1 MKIFKIDK
9 QIGLEVYSTKGK
21 GIGGNLRI
29 KNSDFKVS
37 EIEINNKRLEFFRC
51 HKDYSYLF
59 DKKLEFISFNLQK
72 CGLSTFEAIKRI
84 SLKTGIDIN
93 NFYYNGLKDKRG
105 ISVQKICVKCNSL
118 HLLTDFQDNN
128 LILFNFKKEKDF
140 WENEH
145 WGNHFEIIIRNVHLP
160 WNKCKKVIFSIQGQV
175 NKDGLLNYFGYQ
187 RFGTIRQISH
197 LIGKEIIMNNY
208 ETALKKYL
216 TIRSKYEDIQTE
228 KIRKSINKDW
238 PNIDIKI
245 LNYLPQ
251 KFDYEKEIIKKI
263 IETNLDYENIMLSVF
278 GRNLIELFV
287 HAYQGYLFNKMLS
300 SRVKDIG
307 KKIEIGDS
315 VIILDNLKLP
325 SNKIVIVDN
334 RNLDIL
340 NNLIKKK
347 KAVLGI
353 PLLGKNLPFLNIIMS
368 NKYVKKIILREKVKI
383 DELLSW
389 SNYDII
395 IKGVYRPFLVFPKAL
410 KFKLL
415 NNSDNKNN
423 LINILTSFSIQKG
436 TYATILLRE
445 FMKTDPLNY

>member
-1 MKIFKIDK
+1 
-9 QIGLEVYSTKGK
+9 
-21 GIGGNLRI
+21 
-29 KNSDFKVS
+29 
-37 EIEINNKRLEFFRC
+37 
-51 HKDYSYLF
+51 
-59 DKKLEFISFNLQK
+59 
-72 CGLSTFEAIKRI
+72 
-84 SLKTGIDIN
+84 
-93 NFYYNGLKDKRG
+93 
-105 ISVQKICVKCNSL
+105 
-118 HLLTDFQDNN
+118 
-128 LILFNFKKEKDF
+128 
-140 WENEH
+140 
-145 WGNHFEIIIRNVHLP
+145 
-160 WNKCKKVIFSIQGQV
+160 
-175 NKDGLLNYFGYQ
+175 
-187 RFGTIRQISH
+187 
-197 LIGKEIIMNNY
+197 
-208 ETALKKYL
+208 
-216 TIRSKYEDIQTE
+216 
-228 KIRKSINKDW
+228 
-238 PNIDIKI
+238 
-245 LNYLPQ
+245 
-251 KFDYEKEIIKKI
+251 
-263 IETNLDYENIMLSVF
+263 
-278 GRNLIELFV
+278 
-287 HAYQGYLFNKMLS
+287 MLS

-353 PLLGKNLPFLNIIMS
+353 PLLGKNLPFLNIIMN

-415 NNSDNKNN
+415 NNSDNKND